1 MTILITLLILLNLF
15 IVWYVFSRNYNGK
28 VLNVLNIINL
38 FLWILYFILIFAW
51 QKPKRML

>member
-38 FLWILYFILIFAW
+38 FLWILYFILIFA
-51 QKPKRML
+51 